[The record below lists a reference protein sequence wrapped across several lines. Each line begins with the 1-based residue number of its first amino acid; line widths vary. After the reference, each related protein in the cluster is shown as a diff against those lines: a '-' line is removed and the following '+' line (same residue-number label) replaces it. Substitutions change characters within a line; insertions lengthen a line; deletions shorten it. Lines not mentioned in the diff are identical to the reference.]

1 MVIFHSYVSLPEG
14 NSNGLPW
21 FSFPFS
27 LQFHGGPMMIIGY
40 TWLTTA
46 FQYGSINIPI
56 SNDLY
61 NPIKKPYLQ
70 THSNTIRHSLI
81 FFVMNRSHKKFHDLP
96 MISGVFFHHHAGSH
110 PPTKIS
116 MIFPR
121 SSHDLYHYFPMIS
134 SLSHYFTMIFPW
146 FPHQT
151 YPAFPSQVTWSRFHL
166 DVWIRPYQN
175 VWRPLRSASCRCS
188 NPWSHELNKPGMF
201 GYTEVVWRWGW
212 NLILFGDGNQLEHV
226 LIIISIYIYIWQ
238 S

>member
-61 NPIKKPYLQ
+61 NPIKKPYVQ

-81 FFVMNRSHKKFHDLP
+81 FFVMNRSHKKIHDLP
-96 MISGVFFHHHAGSH
+96 MISGVFFITMPGRIHQQKS
-110 PPTKIS
+110 PW
-116 MIFPR
+116 
-121 SSHDLYHYFPMIS
+121 SSHDLPMI
-134 SLSHYFTMIFPW
+134 FTIIFPW
-146 FPHQT
+146 FPH
-151 YPAFPSQVTWSRFHL
+151 YPIIS
-166 DVWIRPYQN
+166 
-175 VWRPLRSASCRCS
+175 
-188 NPWSHELNKPGMF
+188 PWSSHDFPIKHIPLSPARSHDLGF
-201 GYTEVVWRWGW
+201 
-212 NLILFGDGNQLEHV
+212 I
-226 LIIISIYIYIWQ
+226 
-238 S
+238 

>member
-1 MVIFHSYVSLPEG
+1 
-14 NSNGLPW
+14 
-21 FSFPFS
+21 
-27 LQFHGGPMMIIGY
+27 
-40 TWLTTA
+40 
-46 FQYGSINIPI
+46 
-56 SNDLY
+56 
-61 NPIKKPYLQ
+61 
-70 THSNTIRHSLI
+70 
-81 FFVMNRSHKKFHDLP
+81 
-96 MISGVFFHHHAGSH
+96 MISPWSPEFFSS
-110 PPTKIS
+110 PCRVTSTKKLS

-121 SSHDLYHYFPMIS
+121 SSHDLYHYFPMMS
-134 SLSHYFTMIFPW
+134 SLSQYFTIFFPW
-146 FPHQT
+146 SPHE

-226 LIIISIYIYIWQ
+226 LIIISIYIYIWK